1 MIVSKLTLRQVYF
14 KIRIL
19 RVLLL
24 LTFTNPEIAVNID
37 MALGLRQSLF

>member
-19 RVLLL
+19 LLL

-37 MALGLRQSLF
+37 MALGVRQTLF